1 MDIKDK
7 VVIITG
13 ASSGIGKA
21 LAFDLADKG
30 AKLALLA
37 RRKEE
42 LDKIAAKLSKKTEVF
57 AVQADVTSEK
67 KVMEAVKKAAGRFG
81 RIDILV
87 NNAGVGL
94 FSSLEKMSMSDFDSV
109 VKTNLYG
116 PLYML
121 KAALPYL
128 KKSKGLIVNIS
139 SGLSRRALPFLS
151 AYGGTK
157 SMLNAMSDGMRI
169 ELRKYGIKVLTYGPP
184 MTDTPF
190 IKRQG
195 LTPEYRNR
203 KIASAEDVAGRIVQ
217 GVIKGKREVIE
228 SGFLGVMNLFAP
240 KVLDNLFY
248 KVMVL
253 KMKDV

>member
-1 MDIKDK
+1 MNVKDK
-7 VVIITG
+7 VVVITG

-21 LAFDLADKG
+21 LAFDLAGKG
-30 AKLALLA
+30 AKLALFA
-37 RRKEE
+37 RRKPE
-42 LDKIAAKLSKKTEVF
+42 LDKIAAKLSKKTGVI

-67 KVMEAVKKAAGRFG
+67 RVKEAVKKAAARFG

-94 FSSLEKMSMSDFDSV
+94 FGSLEKMSMSEFDNV

-121 KAALPYL
+121 KAALPWL
-128 KKSKGLIVNIS
+128 KKAKGMIVNIS

-157 SMLNAMSDGMRI
+157 SMLNSMSDGMRM

-190 IKRQG
+190 IRREG
-195 LTPEYRNR
+195 TRNYGNM
-203 KIASAEDVAGRIVQ
+203 KIATAGEVAGRIIKAM
-217 GVIKGKREVIE
+217 IKGKREVVE
-228 SGFLGVMNLFAP
+228 GGFLGIMNFFAP
-240 KVLDNLFY
+240 KILDNMFY
-248 KVMVL
+248 KFMVL